1 MFYRLES
8 LFFFQ
13 IFYSESLST
22 LTELAIEL
30 NKSNSDE
37 EYTLKMLML
46 RRSAIKLSQVSS
58 QQLP

>member
-22 LTELAIEL
+22 LKELAIEL

>member
-13 IFYSESLST
+13 IFYSESLTT
-22 LTELAIEL
+22 LKELAIEL
-30 NKSNSDE
+30 NKTNSDE